1 MIIFLSSSYAQKGR
15 FGFQAGGT
23 LSWIRGGEGYP
34 DSKIDF
40 TAGVLFDIAVKNLV
54 IQPQLNYVTKG
65 GVSDYYDSRLDLGYI
80 EMPVNIYYRQKPAQ
94 GFFIGGGPYFGFA
107 VSGKIKSETN
117 GDREI
122 QFGNE
127 YTDDYHRFD
136 FGINLVSGYLL
147 PNGLQFAMNYSVG
160 LNNISTFNY
169 PQVDGINPF
178 TRNIGLRLSYLLK

>member
-147 PNGLQFAMNYSVG
+147 PNGLQFAMNYSAG